1 MLYTV
6 VRVVKTCSYNKKKLI
21 WKYMKLEV
29 KVKFKGLL
37 CDTGKI
43 LLQVILD
50 ICPETTLL

>member
-1 MLYTV
+1 
-6 VRVVKTCSYNKKKLI
+6 
-21 WKYMKLEV
+21 MKLEV